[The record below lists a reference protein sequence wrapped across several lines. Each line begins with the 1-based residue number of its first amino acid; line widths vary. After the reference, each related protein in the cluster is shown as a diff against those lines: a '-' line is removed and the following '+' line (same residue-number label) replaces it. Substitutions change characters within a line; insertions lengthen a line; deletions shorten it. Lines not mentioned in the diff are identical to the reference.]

1 MLENILLQF
10 LCLVEPKNVPPLFL
24 TLQSC
29 FLIGLRRFQTFSFFH
44 GSPFFLIKHNTAYK
58 DQNMRSAQDV
68 SVRWRVSCSL
78 ALVLLL
84 RLARCKP
91 VPELESWWM
100 VDFLYLDGIHKAFT
114 LPADD
119 EAAQLVRHVYWR
131 EAGHMWSAL
140 MKALALLQTAW
151 IHLQGRGP
159 LHTHVLAGW
168 HVFRQMAMSAFC
180 DADIQELRNAMGS
193 DCADWRSC
201 AASAVTCEHPKQSSY
216 VVQTLPQSS
225 DLSELHGTIHVS
237 SAHCAPCF
245 ESAKTLIFL

>member
-1 MLENILLQF
+1 
-10 LCLVEPKNVPPLFL
+10 
-24 TLQSC
+24 
-29 FLIGLRRFQTFSFFH
+29 
-44 GSPFFLIKHNTAYK
+44 
-58 DQNMRSAQDV
+58 MRSAQDV

-100 VDFLYLDGIHKAFT
+100 VDFVYLDGIHNAFT

-168 HVFRQMAMSAFC
+168 HVFRQRAMSAFC

-201 AASAVTCEHPKQSSY
+201 AVSAVTCEHPKQSSY
-216 VVQTLPQSS
+216 VVIFHVPFFCFGLIATPANLERSPPLRRRCHS
-225 DLSELHGTIHVS
+225 LRILRNCMGLHTS
-237 SAHCAPCF
+237 PLLTAHRVLRQLKRSF
-245 ESAKTLIFL
+245 FF